1 LKNTLPFS
9 AILALFVAAVFWGSA
24 PVAIRVALHG
34 YAPGQLAFLR
44 FGMASVLLAAYGL
57 VTGMRLPRREDLG
70 TIVLC
75 GAIGIAIYNYILNYG
90 LQTVQAGAASFLIAS
105 MPIWISLLAV
115 LFLGERVSALGW
127 SGILLSFSGIGMI
140 AHERGHGFH
149 FSPGAILIGVNAIG
163 YAVYMILQKRL
174 LTRLKPLE
182 FTCYSFSAGSLLML
196 LFARGS
202 LSAIHNAPADAT
214 WALIYLGVFP
224 AAIANVAWA
233 HAMSKITAS
242 RISSFLYLMPIST
255 VIIAWFWIGEVPTA
269 LTWMGGGLALLGV
282 ALVNV
287 WGHAGARGDLS
298 AEQDI
303 LTPEVLE

>member
-1 LKNTLPFS
+1 LKTLPFS
-9 AILALFVAAVFWGSA
+9 AILALFVAVVFWGSA

-44 FGMASVLLAAYGL
+44 FGMASLLLAAYGL
-57 VTGMRLPRREDLG
+57 VAGMRLPRRKDLG

-75 GAIGIAIYNYILNYG
+75 GAIGIAVYNTVLNYG

-115 LFLGERVSALGW
+115 LFLGERVSPVGW
-127 SGILLSFSGIGMI
+127 SGILLSFAGIGLI
-140 AHERGHGFH
+140 AHERGHGLH
-149 FSPGAILIGVNAIG
+149 FSPRAVLIGVNAIG

-174 LTRLKPLE
+174 LARLKPLE
-182 FTCYSFSAGSLLML
+182 FTCYSFWAGSLLML
-196 LFARGS
+196 LFARGTS
-202 LSAIHNAPADAT
+202 SAIHNAPTTTT

-233 HAMSKITAS
+233 YAMSKITAS
-242 RISSFLYLMPIST
+242 RIGSFLYLMPIST
-255 VIIAWFWIGEVPTA
+255 VIIAWFWLREVPTT

-287 WGHAGARGDLS
+287 WGHAGLRKDLP